1 MGFFGSIF
9 GDEYKLMNFEKNGR
23 FFSFKVKILL
33 DLSSTKI
40 YEVQNENRQFLVVY
54 NFYESN
60 KSFLNV
66 DFKDLFRLNHIVNG
80 QRLAKEFAI
89 KYGVDYFKK
98 YCRIYGGIPPTVAHL
113 YPSRIA
119 DLYDEYNVSYELVM
133 LSADKV
139 ISCNSDDEK
148 LYFLTD
154 GSYFFDGGLH
164 ISSDGEILENP
175 ERLSF
180 KFNPSPYE
188 LELLE
193 VFNKNGIHLKHLQ

>member
-1 MGFFGSIF
+1 MGLFDSIF

-23 FFSFKVKILL
+23 VFSFRVKILL

-40 YEVQNENRQFLVVY
+40 YEVENAQFLVVY
-54 NFYESN
+54 NFYDSN
-60 KSFLNV
+60 KDFLKANF
-66 DFKDLFRLNHIVNG
+66 DDLFTFKNIING

-89 KYGVDYFKK
+89 KFGVDYFKK
-98 YCRIYGGIPPTVAHL
+98 YCRTYGGIPPTVAHL

-119 DLYDEYNVSYELVM
+119 VEYGDDRGYELAM
-133 LSADKV
+133 LSADRF

-164 ISSDGEILENP
+164 ISSDGELLENP
-175 ERLSF
+175 ERLNF
-180 KFNPSPYE
+180 KHNPSPYT